1 MSLVASYRTAVTVD
15 ASIVV
20 AVKFKSNLTQPNRVK
35 FDEITRSRNLGKS
48 ELNFK
53 ILF

>member
-1 MSLVASYRTAVTVD
+1 MKLKKREL
-15 ASIVV
+15 
-20 AVKFKSNLTQPNRVK
+20 NLTQTNRVK
-35 FDEITRSRNLGKS
+35 FDEITRPRNLGES

>member
-1 MSLVASYRTAVTVD
+1 MKSKKRE
-15 ASIVV
+15 
-20 AVKFKSNLTQPNRVK
+20 SNLTQTNRVK

-48 ELNFK
+48 ELKFK

>member
-1 MSLVASYRTAVTVD
+1 MKS
-15 ASIVV
+15 
-20 AVKFKSNLTQPNRVK
+20 KKCESNLTQPNRVK
-35 FDEITRSRNLGKS
+35 FDEITRPRNLGKS

>member
-1 MSLVASYRTAVTVD
+1 MKPKKREL
-15 ASIVV
+15 
-20 AVKFKSNLTQPNRVK
+20 NLTQTNRVK
-35 FDEITRSRNLGKS
+35 FDEITRPRNLDES

>member
-1 MSLVASYRTAVTVD
+1 MKLKKRE
-15 ASIVV
+15 
-20 AVKFKSNLTQPNRVK
+20 SNLTQTNRVK
-35 FDEITRSRNLGKS
+35 FDEITRPRNLGKS